1 MFASLIKNIAEFA
14 GQVVGEAVHQ
24 VGETVSAIAE
34 IPDAF
39 SKGYEDELFK
49 VNPKDTTETPL
60 ASTPPTDTP
69 AE

>member
-1 MFASLIKNIAEFA
+1 MFGNLIKSIAEFT
-14 GQVVGEAVHQ
+14 GQIVGEAVHQ

-39 SKGYEDELFK
+39 SKGYNEELFK
-49 VNPKDTTETPL
+49 ESPKPTETSKTDTETP
-60 ASTPPTDTP
+60 